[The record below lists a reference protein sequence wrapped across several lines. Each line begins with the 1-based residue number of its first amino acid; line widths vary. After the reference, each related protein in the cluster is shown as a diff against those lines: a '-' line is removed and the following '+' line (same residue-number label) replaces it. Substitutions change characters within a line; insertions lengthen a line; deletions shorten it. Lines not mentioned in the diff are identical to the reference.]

1 MCGIVGFTGRKQA
14 APILLD
20 GLSKLEYRGYDSAG
34 LAVRDG
40 ERKAEVVKAKGRLTN
55 LIEKTDGGNALA
67 GTCGIGHTR
76 WATHGEPSVSNAH
89 PHVSGNCSRSG
100 SGQVESEVVGV
111 HNGIIENYQELRD
124 KLLRHGYVFYSQT
137 DTEVAVK
144 LVDYYYKK
152 YKLGPVDAIAKTM
165 VRMRGSYALEL
176 MFQDFPGEIWVAR
189 KDSPMIIGVTDG
201 ETYVA
206 SDVPA
211 ILKYTR
217 NVYYIGNLEFARL
230 APGEADFYNLDGDKI
245 EKETTE
251 IKWDAE
257 AAEKGGFEHFM
268 MKEIHEQPK
277 AVADTLNSMV
287 KDGRIDLGVLGI
299 TDDDIREIG
308 QITIVACG
316 SAWHVGMETQ
326 YVIEDL
332 AGIPVRVELAS
343 EFRYRKMPLGAP
355 RAISAGVAEGKPDGM
370 AVGVSEGKPIG
381 GAGGLSDGKSIGV
394 SDGKPDGMA
403 AGMSDGKAIGVPDGK
418 SDRISTETPGGMAI
432 SQKTLV
438 IVISQSGETADT
450 LAALRLAKEKGLKTL
465 AIVNVVGSSIA
476 READHVLYTL
486 AGPEI
491 SVATTKAYSAQLVA
505 ADCLAVQ
512 FAFARGMITE
522 EQYKGY
528 ISELLTIPGKMERI
542 LEDKGRIQWFA
553 AKYANARDV
562 FFIGRGIDYAVGL
575 EGSLKLKEI
584 SYVHSEAYAAGE
596 LKHGTISLIE
606 NGTLVIGILTQS
618 GLYEKTISN
627 MVECKS
633 RGAYLMGLTT
643 FGKYETEDQ
652 ADFTVYVPK
661 VDEHFVGSLAV
672 VPLQLLGYYV
682 SVAKGL
688 DVDKPRNLA
697 KSVTVE

>member
-1 MCGIVGFTGRKQA
+1 MCGIVGFTGKRQA

-40 ERKAEVVKAKGRLTN
+40 EKLAEVVKAKGRLTN
-55 LIEKTDGGNALA
+55 LIEKTDGGNSLV

-76 WATHGEPSVSNAH
+76 WATHGEPSQTNAH
-89 PHVSGNCSRSG
+89 PHVSGNCIGSASG
-100 SGQVESEVVGV
+100 EVESEVVGV
-111 HNGIIENYQELRD
+111 HNGIIENYQELKE
-124 KLLRHGYVFYSQT
+124 KLLKHGYTFYSQT
-137 DTEVAVK
+137 DTEVVIK

-165 VRMRGSYALEL
+165 VRVRGSYALEL
-176 MFQDFPGEIWVAR
+176 MFRDYPGEIWVAR
-189 KDSPMIIGVTDG
+189 KDSPMIIGISDG

-230 APGEADFYNLDGDKI
+230 TPGEAHFYNLDGDEI
-245 EKETTE
+245 EKETVE
-251 IKWDAE
+251 IQWDAE
-257 AAEKGGFEHFM
+257 AAEKAGFEHFM

-277 AVADTLNSMV
+277 AVQDTLNAV
-287 KDGRIDLGVLGI
+287 IKDGRIDLSAVGLNEE
-299 TDDDIREIG
+299 DIKETEMIY
-308 QITIVACG
+308 IVACG
-316 SAWHVGMETQ
+316 SAWHVGMEAQ
-326 YVIEDL
+326 YIFEDL
-332 AGIPVRVELAS
+332 AQIPVRVELAS
-343 EFRYRKMPLGAP
+343 EFRYRKMPLNQ
-355 RAISAGVAEGKPDGM
+355 
-370 AVGVSEGKPIG
+370 
-381 GAGGLSDGKSIGV
+381 
-394 SDGKPDGMA
+394 
-403 AGMSDGKAIGVPDGK
+403 KA
-418 SDRISTETPGGMAI
+418 
-432 SQKTLV
+432 LV

-450 LAALRLAKEKGLKTL
+450 LAALRLAKEKGIKTL
-465 AIVNVVGSSIA
+465 SIVNVVGSSIA
-476 READHVLYTL
+476 RESDYVLYTL

-512 FAFARGMITE
+512 FAFVGGMISE
-522 EQYKGY
+522 EQYSHY
-528 ISELLTIPGKMERI
+528 ISELLTIPEKI
-542 LEDKGRIQWFA
+542 QKVLEDKGRIQWFA
-553 AKYANARDV
+553 SKYANAHDV
-562 FFIGRGIDYAVGL
+562 FFIGRGIDYTVCL

-606 NGTLVIGILTQS
+606 DSTLVIGVLTQS
-618 GLYEKTISN
+618 ELYEKTISN

-643 FGKYETEDQ
+643 YGRYETEDHV
-652 ADFTVYVPK
+652 DFTVYVPK

-672 VPLQLLGYYV
+672 IPLQLIGYYV